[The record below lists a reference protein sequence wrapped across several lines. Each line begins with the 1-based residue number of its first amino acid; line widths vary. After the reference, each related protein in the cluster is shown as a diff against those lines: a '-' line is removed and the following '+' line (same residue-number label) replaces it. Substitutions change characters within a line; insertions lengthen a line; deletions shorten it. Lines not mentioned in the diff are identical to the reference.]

1 MGLEE
6 IADTVMSHNIPEA
19 TLAVGGIFAVLITVF
34 YLKDPRS
41 AVYKLIMIIGMLF
54 GIYMAVIAYSSYGT
68 TGWVMSTSVIMAV
81 ASFTL
86 IIRPFKEVHFAVLI
100 ALLVMGVAYIM
111 LGGLASSD
119 IELVRMLSEGWIRIG
134 IAVVCG
140 VLVYSLLHMAES
152 IVKFTGKVLNAWPVL
167 FILGAVCILEAIML
181 FTGHGSV
188 YGFIQSYTG
197 E

>member
-1 MGLEE
+1 MGLEG

-19 TLAVGGIFAVLITVF
+19 SLAAGGILAILITVF
-34 YLKDPRS
+34 YLKDHRS

-54 GIYMAVIAYSSYGT
+54 GIYMALIAYNSYGM
-68 TGWVMSTSVIMAV
+68 TGWAMSTSVIMVV

-100 ALLVMGVAYIM
+100 ALLAMGIVYVM
-111 LGGLASSD
+111 LGGLAGSD
-119 IELVRMLSEGWIRIG
+119 INIVRMMSEGWIRVG
-134 IAVVCG
+134 IAVACG
-140 VLVYSLLHMAES
+140 ALVYSLLHMAES

-167 FILGAVCILEAIML
+167 FILGVLCILEAIML

-188 YGFIQSYTG
+188 YGFIIV
-197 E
+197 